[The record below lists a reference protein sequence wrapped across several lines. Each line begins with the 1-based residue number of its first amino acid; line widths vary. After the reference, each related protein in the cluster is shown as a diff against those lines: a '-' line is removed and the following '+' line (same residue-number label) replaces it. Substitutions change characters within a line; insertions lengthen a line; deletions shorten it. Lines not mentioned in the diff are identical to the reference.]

1 MAVIEGKKIKLFALN
16 SNKAL
21 ALEISEY
28 LGVPLSDCS
37 VEKFADGEIAIN
49 INETV
54 RGHSVFVIQSTSTP
68 VNDNY
73 MELLIMIDAL
83 KRASADQINIVM
95 PYYGYSRQD
104 RKAAPRQP
112 ISAKLMADL
121 LQTAGADRIMCLDLH
136 AAQIQGFFN
145 IPIDNFLAFPIFAE
159 YFVNKKLEDVV
170 VVSPDHGG
178 VTRARKLAVVLDA
191 PIAIVDKRRPKPNSA
206 EIMNIIGEIK
216 GKNCIIIDDMID
228 TAGTISI
235 VISALKEKGAK
246 EVFACCSHA
255 LLSGNAVEKISKTPI
270 KELVI
275 TNSVELKPEKEMPY
289 MVKLSIAE
297 LLGRGILNIIKDQ
310 PVSDLFTYDR
320 YSQHDNKRTK
330 VNE

>member
-1 MAVIEGKKIKLFALN
+1 
-16 SNKAL
+16 
-21 ALEISEY
+21 
-28 LGVPLSDCS
+28 
-37 VEKFADGEIAIN
+37 
-49 INETV
+49 
-54 RGHSVFVIQSTSTP
+54 
-68 VNDNY
+68 
-73 MELLIMIDAL
+73 
-83 KRASADQINIVM
+83 M

-121 LQTAGADRIMCLDLH
+121 LQAAGADRIMCLDLH

-159 YFVNKKLEDVV
+159 YFINKNLEDIV

-178 VTRARKLAVVLDA
+178 TTRARKLAVVLES

-206 EIMNIIGEIK
+206 EIMNIIGDIK

-246 EVFACCSHA
+246 EVYACCSHA
-255 LLSGNAVEKISKTPI
+255 ILSGNAIEKISNTPI

-275 TNSVELKPEKEMPY
+275 TNSVELPESKKAPY
-289 MVKLSIAE
+289 IVPLSIAE
-297 LLGRGILNIIKDQ
+297 LFGRGILNIINDQ

-320 YSQHDNKRTK
+320 YAQHGKTN
-330 VNE
+330 N

>member
-16 SNKAL
+16 SNKGL
-21 ALEISEY
+21 AQEISDY
-28 LGVPLSDCS
+28 LGIALSDCS
-37 VEKFADGEIAIN
+37 VEKFADGEVAIT

-54 RGHSVFVIQSTSTP
+54 RGHSVFVIQSTSAP

-83 KRASADQINIVM
+83 KRASAKEINIIM

-121 LQTAGADRIMCLDLH
+121 LQAAGADRIMCLDLH

-159 YFVNKKLEDVV
+159 YFINKNLEDIV

-178 VTRARKLAVVLDA
+178 TTRARKLAVVLEA

-206 EIMNIIGEIK
+206 EIMNIIGDIK
-216 GKNCIIIDDMID
+216 DKNCIIIDDMID

-246 EVFACCSHA
+246 EVYACCSHA
-255 LLSGNAVEKISKTPI
+255 ILSGNAIDKISKTPI

-275 TNSVELKPEKEMPY
+275 TNSVELSESKKAPY
-289 MVKLSIAE
+289 VVSLSIAE
-297 LLGRGILNIIKDQ
+297 LFGRGILNIINDQ

-320 YSQHDNKRTK
+320 YTQHGKR
-330 VNE
+330 NN

>member
-1 MAVIEGKKIKLFALN
+1 MAIIEGKKIKLFALN
-16 SNKAL
+16 SNKEL
-21 ALEISEY
+21 AQEISDY
-28 LGVPLSDCS
+28 LGIPLSDCS

-73 MELLIMIDAL
+73 MQLLIMIDAL
-83 KRASADQINIVM
+83 KRASAEQINIIM

-136 AAQIQGFFN
+136 AAQIQGFFD

-159 YFVNKKLEDVV
+159 YFVNKKLDDVV

-206 EIMNIIGEIK
+206 EIMNIIGDIK

-275 TNSVELKPEKEMPY
+275 TNSVELAPEKQTPY

-297 LLGRGILNIIKDQ
+297 LLSRGILNIIKDQ

-320 YSQHDNKRTK
+320 YSQHEKKN
-330 VNE
+330 

>member
-1 MAVIEGKKIKLFALN
+1 MAIIEGKKIKLFALN
-16 SNKAL
+16 SNKEL
-21 ALEISEY
+21 AQEISDY
-28 LGVPLSDCS
+28 LGIPLSDCS
-37 VEKFADGEIAIN
+37 VEKFADGEVAIN

-73 MELLIMIDAL
+73 MQLLIMIDAL
-83 KRASADQINIVM
+83 KRASAEQINIIM

-136 AAQIQGFFN
+136 AAQIQGFFD

-159 YFVNKKLEDVV
+159 YFVNKKLDDVV

-206 EIMNIIGEIK
+206 EIMNIIGDIK

-235 VISALKEKGAK
+235 VISALKERGAK

-275 TNSVELKPEKEMPY
+275 TNSVELAPEKQTPY

-297 LLGRGILNIIKDQ
+297 LLSRGILNIIKDQ

-320 YSQHDNKRTK
+320 YSQHEKKN
-330 VNE
+330 

>member
-1 MAVIEGKKIKLFALN
+1 
-16 SNKAL
+16 
-21 ALEISEY
+21 
-28 LGVPLSDCS
+28 
-37 VEKFADGEIAIN
+37 
-49 INETV
+49 
-54 RGHSVFVIQSTSTP
+54 
-68 VNDNY
+68 
-73 MELLIMIDAL
+73 
-83 KRASADQINIVM
+83 
-95 PYYGYSRQD
+95 
-104 RKAAPRQP
+104 
-112 ISAKLMADL
+112 
-121 LQTAGADRIMCLDLH
+121 
-136 AAQIQGFFN
+136 
-145 IPIDNFLAFPIFAE
+145 
-159 YFVNKKLEDVV
+159 
-170 VVSPDHGG
+170 
-178 VTRARKLAVVLDA
+178 
-191 PIAIVDKRRPKPNSA
+191 
-206 EIMNIIGEIK
+206 MNIIGEIK

>member
-1 MAVIEGKKIKLFALN
+1 MAIIEGKKIKLFALN
-16 SNKAL
+16 SNKGL
-21 ALEISEY
+21 AKEISDY
-28 LGVPLSDCS
+28 LGIALSDCS
-37 VEKFADGEIAIN
+37 VEKFADGEVAIT

-54 RGHSVFVIQSTSTP
+54 RGHSVFVIQSTSAP

-83 KRASADQINIVM
+83 KRASAKEINIIM

-121 LQTAGADRIMCLDLH
+121 LQAAGADRIMCLDLH

-159 YFVNKKLEDVV
+159 YFIGKNLEDIV

-178 VTRARKLAVVLDA
+178 TTRARKLAVVLEA

-206 EIMNIIGEIK
+206 EIMNIIGDIK
-216 GKNCIIIDDMID
+216 DKNCIIIDDMID

-246 EVFACCSHA
+246 EVYACCSHA
-255 LLSGNAVEKISKTPI
+255 ILSGNAIEKISNTPI

-275 TNSVELKPEKEMPY
+275 TNSVELPESKKAPY
-289 MVKLSIAE
+289 IVPLSIAE
-297 LLGRGILNIIKDQ
+297 LFGRGILNIINDQ

-320 YSQHDNKRTK
+320 YAQHGKTN
-330 VNE
+330 N

>member
-16 SNKAL
+16 SNKKL
-21 ALEISEY
+21 AQEISEY
-28 LGVPLSDCS
+28 LGIPLSDCS
-37 VEKFADGEIAIN
+37 VEKFADGEVAIT

-54 RGHSVFVIQSTSTP
+54 RGHSVFVIQSTSAP

-83 KRASADQINIVM
+83 KRASAKEITIIM

-121 LQTAGADRIMCLDLH
+121 LQAAGADRIMCLDLH
-136 AAQIQGFFN
+136 AAQIQGFFD

-159 YFVNKKLEDVV
+159 YFINKNLEDIV

-178 VTRARKLAVVLDA
+178 TTRARKLAVVLEA
-191 PIAIVDKRRPKPNSA
+191 PIAIVDKRRPKPNCA
-206 EIMNIIGEIK
+206 EVMNIIGDIK

-255 LLSGNAVEKISKTPI
+255 ILSGNAIEKISNTPI

-275 TNSVELKPEKEMPY
+275 TNSVELSDAKKAPY
-289 MVKLSIAE
+289 VVQLSIAE
-297 LLGRGILNIIKDQ
+297 LFGRGILNIINDQ

-320 YSQHDNKRTK
+320 YSQHGRKRS
-330 VNE
+330 